1 MNTALLF
8 GFAFRLNLPAFSL
21 LFLNHV
27 LWKITMIQL
36 LLAGLDAKLIHNLRG
51 GGCSVEKGTVA
62 ATENWTLCVRSLAG
76 EMLKTCAALKL
87 CPQFCLALAL
97 PPRTK

>member
-51 GGCSVEKGTVA
+51 GGVLWRRGQLQPQRTGR
-62 ATENWTLCVRSLAG
+62 CVCGRSQAR
-76 EMLKTCAALKL
+76 C
-87 CPQFCLALAL
+87 
-97 PPRTK
+97 